1 MKKKELKKRIEDG
14 FSELSPDLFEAV
26 LEESRKQEVVW
37 SEAETEKP
45 SANGKFYMGRFPKY
59 AMSLCA
65 SLAIIFLCIFGMLG
79 EKEKSVFMVIDINP
93 SIQVEMDESH
103 QVKRLKGLNQDGKD
117 VVKELK
123 WEKGTVQELVD
134 VLIQDVVEKSYL
146 RENGGILV
154 TLAAR
159 DKGICENLERT
170 LGEGIDRKLTE
181 LKVSGVT
188 TAFQEVQKSSR
199 EKGRKRLETEL
210 KKSCGLDDSQ
220 VQQMTVNELIHY
232 CQDYTSL
239 ELKLSEASEKDR
251 AAGQKKEDKLPKPQ
265 NSPQEGESGKKPEE
279 STPGEGNRKEGS
291 DKDKKLPNGAG
302 EKTPENAGSQEQ
314 APQEEKKDKEG
325 NTDSPKIKKPNGSA
339 SAGGSAQTGG
349 TAPSVTEDA
358 SGQPEGGEPMGSGGS
373 AGQPGSESVVDT
385 PQDSGQPGSGDGS
398 EPSGIV
404 TPGQPGS
411 FSEPGVGTPGQP
423 GNTGQPETDTPGQPG
438 NTGQPET
445 DTPGQ
450 PENTGQPGTVL
461 QDPADNSGQP
471 EKEVPSHV
479 VSPNQSEEEIATKP
493 QKDKSR
499 YPDGLGAPERKTPNQ
514 GQKTDYPMQSE
525 GSAA

>member
-26 LEESRKQEVVW
+26 LEESRKQKVVW

-59 AMSLCA
+59 AVSLCA
-65 SLAIIFLCIFGMLG
+65 SLAIIFLCIFSMLG
-79 EKEKSVFMVIDINP
+79 DNEKSVFMVLDINP

-159 DKGICENLERT
+159 DKGVCENLERT

-188 TAFQEVQKSSR
+188 TAFQEVQRSSR

-210 KKSCGLDDSQ
+210 KRSCGLNESQ
-220 VQQMTVNELIHY
+220 VQQMSVNELIQY

-239 ELKLSEASEKDR
+239 ELKLSEGSEKER
-251 AAGQKKEDKLPKPQ
+251 ASGQKKEDKLPKPENTSQ
-265 NSPQEGESGKKPEE
+265 PEGSDKKLEE
-279 STPGEGNRKEGS
+279 SASGEGNRQEESGKNKNGTDGFGKKPSGKPDSEEQAS
-291 DKDKKLPNGAG
+291 QEDKKS
-302 EKTPENAGSQEQ
+302 E
-314 APQEEKKDKEG
+314 EG
-325 NTDSPKIKKPNGSA
+325 NTGNQKVEKPSGSA
-339 SAGGSAQTGG
+339 GAVGP
-349 TAPSVTEDA
+349 APTEEAVPSDTDGA
-358 SGQPEGGEPMGSGGS
+358 SMQPGGGEPLGSGS
-373 AGQPGSESVVDT
+373 A
-385 PQDSGQPGSGDGS
+385 SGQPGSGS
-398 EPSGIV
+398 QSGTGGV
-404 TPGQPGS
+404 LDSSQDTGQSGGGDESDQPAVVSPGQPGS
-411 FSEPGVGTPGQP
+411 SGQSETVTSGQPGSSDQPGVVTPGQS
-423 GNTGQPETDTPGQPG
+423 GSSGQSEKEIPGQAVSPDQPG
-438 NTGQPET
+438 KEAAIQPVKEE
-445 DTPGQ
+445 PGQ
-450 PENTGQPGTVL
+450 
-461 QDPADNSGQP
+461 SGSSHPP
-471 EKEVPSHV
+471 EKE
-479 VSPNQSEEEIATKP
+479 T
-493 QKDKSR
+493 
-499 YPDGLGAPERKTPNQ
+499 PDLSERKTQPVQ
-514 GQKTDYPMQSE
+514 PERLDALESQESDFILDSL
-525 GSAA
+525 

>member
-1 MKKKELKKRIEDG
+1 MKKKELKKRIEEG

-45 SANGKFYMGRFPKY
+45 SASGKFYMGRFPKY

-79 EKEKSVFMVIDINP
+79 EKEKSVFMVLDINP

-188 TAFQEVQKSSR
+188 TAFQEVQRSSR
-199 EKGRKRLETEL
+199 EKGRKRLESEL

-220 VQQMTVNELIHY
+220 VQQMSVNELIQY

-239 ELKLSEASEKDR
+239 ELKLSDASEKER
-251 AAGQKKEDKLPKPQ
+251 ASGQKKEDKLPKPGNTSQ
-265 NSPQEGESGKKPEE
+265 SEGSEKKPEE
-279 STPGEGNRKEGS
+279 STQGEGNQQEES
-291 DKDKKLPNGAG
+291 DKNINDTKESGKKPSG
-302 EKTPENAGSQEQ
+302 KPGSEEP
-314 APQEEKKDKEG
+314 APQEDMKSEEG
-325 NTDSPKIKKPNGSA
+325 NTGNQKVEKPNS
-339 SAGGSAQTGG
+339 SAGTVDPAQTGE
-349 TAPSVTEDA
+349 AVPSDTNGV
-358 SGQPEGGEPMGSGGS
+358 SVQPEGGQPKGSGG
-373 AGQPGSESVVDT
+373 ASV
-385 PQDSGQPGSGDGS
+385 QPGSGSQSGPGGILDPPQDAGQSGS
-398 EPSGIV
+398 ENE
-404 TPGQPGS
+404 
-411 FSEPGVGTPGQP
+411 SERPGVVSPGQP
-423 GNTGQPETDTPGQPG
+423 GNSGQSEMVTPGQS
-438 NTGQPET
+438 GQAES
-445 DTPGQ
+445 
-450 PENTGQPGTVL
+450 
-461 QDPADNSGQP
+461 SGQP
-471 EKEVPSHV
+471 DKEIPGQV
-479 VSPNQSEEEIATKP
+479 VSPDQPKEASIQPVKEEPGQTGDFSPLEEEIPNQSEGK
-493 QKDKSR
+493 
-499 YPDGLGAPERKTPNQ
+499 NQ
-514 GQKTDYPMQSE
+514 PMQTE
-525 GSAA
+525 GSEALESQESNFILDSPHNT

>member
-37 SEAETEKP
+37 SEAEKRKP
-45 SANGKFYMGRFPKY
+45 SVSGKFYMGRVPQY

-79 EKEKSVFMVIDINP
+79 EKEKSVFMVLDINP

-188 TAFQEVQKSSR
+188 TAFQEVQRSSR

-210 KKSCGLDDSQ
+210 KKSCGLAESQ
-220 VQQMTVNELIHY
+220 VQQMSVNELIQY

-239 ELKLSEASEKDR
+239 ELKLSEASEKER
-251 AAGQKKEDKLPKPQ
+251 ASGQKKEDKLPKPENTSQ
-265 NSPQEGESGKKPEE
+265 PEGSGKKPEE
-279 STPGEGNRKEGS
+279 STPGEGNQQEES
-291 DKDKKLPNGAG
+291 DKDKNGTKDSG
-302 EKTPENAGSQEQ
+302 KKPSEKPSSEEPASQEDMKS
-314 APQEEKKDKEG
+314 EEG
-325 NTDSPKIKKPNGSA
+325 NTGNQKVEKPNGSA
-339 SAGGSAQTGG
+339 GAAGSAQTGEAVPPDTG
-349 TAPSVTEDA
+349 DA
-358 SGQPEGGEPMGSGGS
+358 SGQPEGGQPLGSGGI
-373 AGQPGSESVVDT
+373 
-385 PQDSGQPGSGDGS
+385 SGQPGSY
-398 EPSGIV
+398 
-404 TPGQPGS
+404 
-411 FSEPGVGTPGQP
+411 
-423 GNTGQPETDTPGQPG
+423 
-438 NTGQPET
+438 
-445 DTPGQ
+445 
-450 PENTGQPGTVL
+450 GQPGTVTPGDAVSPDQPEMETSVQPL
-461 QDPADNSGQP
+461 KEEPGQP
-471 EKEVPSHV
+471 GVPDPLEKELPDR
-479 VSPNQSEEEIATKP
+479 SEEKNHPVQQE
-493 QKDKSR
+493 
-499 YPDGLGAPERKTPNQ
+499 GLDVLDSQDSNFIL
-514 GQKTDYPMQSE
+514 DSL
-525 GSAA
+525 

>member
-45 SANGKFYMGRFPKY
+45 SANGKIYMGRFPKY

-103 QVKRLKGLNQDGKD
+103 QVKRLKGLNQDGID
-117 VVKELK
+117 VVNELR
-123 WEKGTVQELVD
+123 WEKGNVQELLD

-159 DKGICENLERT
+159 DKNICENLERT

-188 TAFQEVQKSSR
+188 TAFQEVQRSSR

-210 KKSCGLDDSQ
+210 KKSCGLDESQ
-220 VQQMTVNELIHY
+220 VQQMSVNELIQY

-239 ELKLSEASEKDR
+239 ELKLSEASEKER
-251 AAGQKKEDKLPKPQ
+251 ASGQKNEDKLPKPENAPQ
-265 NSPQEGESGKKPEE
+265 QEGNGKPEE
-279 STPGEGNRKEGS
+279 STPSEGNPKEGS
-291 DKDKKLPNGAG
+291 DKNKKQPEQSGKKPS
-302 EKTPENAGSQEQ
+302 EKPDSEEQ
-314 APQEEKKDKEG
+314 APQEDVKNEDG
-325 NTDSPKIKKPNGSA
+325 NTSNQKVKKPSGSA
-339 SAGGSAQTGG
+339 NAAGSSQAGEAV
-349 TAPSVTEDA
+349 PSDTEGA
-358 SGQPEGGEPMGSGGS
+358 SIQPGGGEPLGSGSVSGQSGNGS
-373 AGQPGSESVVDT
+373 QSGLGDVVDLPENNGQPDLGEE
-385 PQDSGQPGSGDGS
+385 SGQPGS
-398 EPSGIV
+398 SGQPEIV
-404 TPGQPGS
+404 TPGQTESP
-411 FSEPGVGTPGQP
+411 
-423 GNTGQPETDTPGQPG
+423 NH
-438 NTGQPET
+438 
-445 DTPGQ
+445 
-450 PENTGQPGTVL
+450 
-461 QDPADNSGQP
+461 P
-471 EKEVPSHV
+471 EKEMPGQV
-479 VSPNQSEEEIATKP
+479 VSPDQPEEETPVQPLKDEPGQIENLGKP
-493 QKDKSR
+493 EKET
-499 YPDGLGAPERKTPNQ
+499 PDE
-514 GQKTDYPMQSE
+514 SE
-525 GSAA
+525 GKDNPLQRKGLDARDSQQSKNILDSPQNT